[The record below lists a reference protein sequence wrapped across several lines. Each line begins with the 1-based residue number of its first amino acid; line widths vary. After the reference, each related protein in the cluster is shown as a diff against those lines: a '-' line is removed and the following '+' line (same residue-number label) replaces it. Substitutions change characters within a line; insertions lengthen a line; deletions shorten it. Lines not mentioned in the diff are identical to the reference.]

1 VPSFGFNRAARVGS
15 RSPTVGSGAHD
26 SLKGFSHEEL
36 LKHTC
41 GLGGQSDQVC
51 DGLLDDYKDQLTS
64 YGFNSLHAKL
74 NDDAIALLFCRN
86 RLDLIHKHC
95 GVLYIYVT
103 DEDVRKQMPEAV
115 WMLFEE
121 CQERNIYF
129 TGEKFTPVE
138 GQPCEKEAKEWY
150 KRFLQSLMKDQSQ
163 MEPWR
168 VRLAVDE
175 VVYSSSYLDPFVMCL
190 ALCYSRKKMCALC
203 LSGAYIF
210 SSFEQCGVL
219 ISRLKIVQAF
229 FH

>member
-1 VPSFGFNRAARVGS
+1 LGLTVLHGWVLDPQ
-15 RSPTVGSGAHD
+15 VGSGAYD

-150 KRFLQSLMKDQSQ
+150 KRFLQSLRKDQSQ
-163 MEPWR
+163 TEGETR
-168 VRLAVDE
+168 
-175 VVYSSSYLDPFVMCL
+175 S
-190 ALCYSRKKMCALC
+190 
-203 LSGAYIF
+203 
-210 SSFEQCGVL
+210 
-219 ISRLKIVQAF
+219 
-229 FH
+229 